1 MTGDDKSVVKE
12 TKQGWRLEENKIGHN
27 MTQID
32 AKNLTRKSRSV
43 WAAAVDLSDEDENG
57 KRGFSEQ
64 SGCKHGVALAIAD
77 RNEVKSRTKVHCR
90 RRTSVEKSFDG
101 VSVLDKI
108 RHRGTEIGEGPLG
121 FRWRMA
127 ARRI

>member
-1 MTGDDKSVVKE
+1 ME
-12 TKQGWRLEENKIGHN
+12 R
-27 MTQID
+27 
-32 AKNLTRKSRSV
+32 LTRKEIDEVVGDRF
-43 WAAAVDLSDEDENG
+43 SDEHENG
-57 KRGFSEQ
+57 ALEFLGEIWW
-64 SGCKHGVALAIAD
+64 KHGVALAIAD

-101 VSVLDKI
+101 VSVLDEI